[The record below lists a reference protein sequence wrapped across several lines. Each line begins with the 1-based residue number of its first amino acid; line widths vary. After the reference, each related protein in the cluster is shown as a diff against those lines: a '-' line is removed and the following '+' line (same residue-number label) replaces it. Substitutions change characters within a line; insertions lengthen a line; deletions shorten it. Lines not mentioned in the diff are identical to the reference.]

1 MVSIQAQW
9 SPKKQEDAT
18 KAASAH
24 QQHHYLNPSPAV
36 VVVES
41 ESERAT
47 SNRLETSCLLVKE
60 AAVLVQLLQQAH
72 PTNSPSKSSDPNKM
86 DEEEKDLNY
95 PKQE

>member
-9 SPKKQEDAT
+9 SPKKQEEAT

-24 QQHHYLNPSPAV
+24 QQHHYLNLSPAV
-36 VVVES
+36 VVVK
-41 ESERAT
+41 SERAT
-47 SNRLETSCLLVKE
+47 GNHLEASCLLVKE
-60 AAVLVQLLQQAH
+60 AAVLVQVLQQAH
-72 PTNSPSKSSDPNKM
+72 PTNGPSKSSVPNKM

>member
-18 KAASAH
+18 KAVSAH

-36 VVVES
+36 VVIEC
-41 ESERAT
+41 ERAT
-47 SNRLETSCLLVKE
+47 GNRLEASCLLVKE